1 MKKIFRTILL
11 NRELNKKMLAVLVDP
26 DKCKGA
32 LLANTVAALKTNT
45 PDFIFVG
52 GSLTTKSSELLVE
65 VLKEETTASIVLFP
79 GSTSQFAPNA
89 DAMLFMSLI
98 SGRNPDYLISQQ
110 VQSAMAVKQSGIEVI
125 PTGYILIEGEKR
137 SAVEYISNTRPI
149 PPDKQDIVLATAI
162 AGELLGMHAIYLEA
176 GSGASNPMPAP
187 LIKHISENIEIPLIV
202 GGGITKIDQMLE
214 CFDAGADIVV
224 IGTLFETEPSKIPD
238 FVEAAATYSK
248 TMIIDEN

>member
-1 MKKIFRTILL
+1 MKKVFRTILL

-45 PDFIFVG
+45 PDFIFAG
-52 GSLTTKSSELLVE
+52 GSLTSKSSELLIE
-65 VLKEETTASIVLFP
+65 VLKEETAANIVLFP
-79 GSTSQFAPNA
+79 GNTNQFAPNA
-89 DAMLFMSLI
+89 DAILFLSLI

-110 VQSAMAVKQSGIEVI
+110 VQSAMTVKQSGIEVI
-125 PTGYILIEGEKR
+125 PTGYILIEGKKR
-137 SAVEYISNTRPI
+137 SAVEYISNTLPI
-149 PPDKQDIVLATAI
+149 PPDKEDIALATAT

-176 GSGASNPMPAP
+176 GSGASNPVPTS
-187 LIKHISENIEIPLIV
+187 LIKHVSANVEIPLIV
-202 GGGITKIDQMLE
+202 GGGITEIDQMLE

-224 IGTLFETEPSKIPD
+224 IGTLFETEPHKIPD
-238 FVEAAATYSK
+238 FVEAAANYSK